1 MQNGRFYDLLN
12 SIFPDSALRNIGTP
26 ERPDVSHQGCEM
38 EGNMRNLNSIFPDS
52 ALRNIGTPER
62 PDVSHQGCEMEGNM
76 RNLK

>member
-1 MQNGRFYDLLN
+1 
-12 SIFPDSALRNIGTP
+12 
-26 ERPDVSHQGCEM
+26 
-38 EGNMRNLNSIFPDS
+38 MRNLNSIFPDS